1 MVERGRSVVNSSR
14 TSEFFA
20 RLGAWQMKQYEHTA
34 SDYEPVKPL
43 ARAFDE
49 VEAARASRFGADDAE
64 GFASLTD
71 EGVAP
76 GDGLGVEDPRSG
88 GEGSQTAAAFLPSTS
103 AREWPELRRAHA
115 LGFAGLLL
123 FTAVV
128 YFRPQ

>member
-76 GDGLGVEDPRSG
+76 GDGLGVEGGGGGGGGGGAGRGGRPPPARGRPGRPGAGGGAGRPR
-88 GEGSQTAAAFLPSTS
+88 LH
-103 AREWPELRRAHA
+103 LI
-115 LGFAGLLL
+115 FAK
-123 FTAVV
+123 F
-128 YFRPQ
+128 